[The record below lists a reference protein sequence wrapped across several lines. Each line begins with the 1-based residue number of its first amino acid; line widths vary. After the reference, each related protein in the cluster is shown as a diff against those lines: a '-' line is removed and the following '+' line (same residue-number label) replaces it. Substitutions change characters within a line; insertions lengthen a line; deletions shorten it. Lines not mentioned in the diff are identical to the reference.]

1 MVAVM
6 FCREK
11 TKIVLEETLRPKLFP
26 LFRKGVQI
34 EVQSGISLYKLFHE
48 QWKIPVEYIHHR
60 ISSVFLDS
68 HPVDD
73 LENTH
78 IAGGMVLALSSAMP
92 GLVGAVMRR
101 GLGLSSLRQS
111 ITYRERNSP
120 DLHHDGIITVK
131 LFNLLVEELSE
142 VFFRIGFR
150 VRTEDARKVIPE
162 GIHLPKENYVII
174 VNSTP

>member
-1 MVAVM
+1 M
-6 FCREK
+6 FCDEK
-11 TKIVLEETLRPKLFP
+11 TKIVLEDALHPKFFP

-34 EVQSGISLYKLFHE
+34 EIQSGISLYKLFHE
-48 QWKIPVEYIHHR
+48 RWEIPLEYIHHR

-101 GLGLSSLRQS
+101 RLSLSSLRQS
-111 ITYRERNSP
+111 ITYREKTLP
-120 DLHHDGIITVK
+120 DLQHDGIITLK

-142 VFFRIGFR
+142 VFFRMGFR
-150 VRTEDARKVIPE
+150 VRTEDARKVLPD
-162 GIHLPKENYVII
+162 GIHLPDKSYVII
-174 VNSTP
+174 AGSTP